1 MLKRMVALA
10 FLSLGVTAFAF
21 AAGDV
26 QPEKSAIEG
35 HFSMKGSDSMD
46 PLIRLWISEFQKQ
59 NPKVEIKI
67 ESPGSNT
74 APPALTAG
82 EVRLGHMSREMNPE
96 EQAAFQSRRGF
107 PVTRLVVAMDALA
120 IYVHRGNP
128 VRRIALGQLDAI
140 YSTTRLSGWDR
151 PLGLWGELGA
161 GGRWRKRPIHVYG
174 RDEKSG
180 SRVFFDEKVLGKGGI
195 IRAGYQ
201 ARDQWG
207 IEEAVSKDPAG
218 IGYGPANY
226 ASSDVKMLPVF
237 ACSGMYYMP
246 STENI
251 LNGRYP
257 LTRRLNIYVDKEPGK
272 PLPEAPLAF
281 LKFILGPQGQRLV
294 QEYGSVPVG
303 RDLLEKQLL
312 SLER

>member
-1 MLKRMVALA
+1 MFKRMLAAA
-10 FLSLGVTAFAF
+10 FLSLGAWALAFVEPDLSQ
-21 AAGDV
+21 GKPV
-26 QPEKSAIEG
+26 IEG
-35 HFSMKGSDSMD
+35 RISMKGSDSMD
-46 PLIRLWISEFQKQ
+46 PLIRLWVSEFQKQ
-59 NPKVEIKI
+59 NPKVEIKV

-82 EVRLGHMSREMNPE
+82 DVHLGHMSREMNPE
-96 EQAAFQSRRGF
+96 EQATFQARRGF

-140 YSTTRLSGWDR
+140 YSSSLLSGWER
-151 PLGLWGELGA
+151 PLSLWGELGL
-161 GGRWRKRPIHVYG
+161 GGRWRKREIHVFG

-180 SRVFFDEKVLGKGGI
+180 SRVFFDEKVLGKGGKV
-195 IRAGYQ
+195 RSGYQ

-226 ASSDVKMLPVF
+226 ASSDVKMLPVL

-246 STENI
+246 SIENI

-257 LTRRLNIYVDKEPGK
+257 LTRRLNLYVDKEPGK
-272 PLPEAPLAF
+272 PLPEPLMAF
-281 LKFILGPQGQRLV
+281 LKFILGPRGQRLV
-294 QEYGSVPVG
+294 QEYGAVSVG
-303 RDLLEKQLL
+303 KDLLEKQIL

>member
-1 MLKRMVALA
+1 MLKRALALA
-10 FLSLGVTAFAF
+10 FLSLGIGVLGF
-21 AAGDV
+21 AA
-26 QPEKSAIEG
+26 PEPPKVHAVIEG
-35 HFSMKGSDSMD
+35 RFSMKGSDSMD

-59 NPKVEIKI
+59 NPKVEIKL

-82 EVRLGHMSREMNPE
+82 EVRLGHMSREMSPE
-96 EQAAFQSRRGF
+96 EQAAFRARRGF

-120 IYVHRGNP
+120 IYVHRSNP

-140 YSTTRLSGWDR
+140 YSRTRLSGWDKPIQR
-151 PLGLWGELGA
+151 WGDLGP
-161 GGRWRKRPIHVYG
+161 GGRWRKREIHVYG

-180 SRVFFDEKVLGKGGI
+180 SRVFFDEKVLGKGGAV
-195 IRAGYQ
+195 RAGYQ

-207 IEEAVSKDPAG
+207 IEEAVGKDPAG

-226 ASSDVKMLPVF
+226 ASPDVKMLPLL
-237 ACSGMYYMP
+237 ACSGMYHMP

-257 LTRRLNIYVDKEPGK
+257 LTRRLNLYVDKEPGQ
-272 PLPEAPLAF
+272 PLPEALAAF
-281 LKFILGPQGQRLV
+281 LKFVLGPQGQRLV

-303 RDLLEKQLL
+303 GELLEKQIL
-312 SLER
+312 SLEN